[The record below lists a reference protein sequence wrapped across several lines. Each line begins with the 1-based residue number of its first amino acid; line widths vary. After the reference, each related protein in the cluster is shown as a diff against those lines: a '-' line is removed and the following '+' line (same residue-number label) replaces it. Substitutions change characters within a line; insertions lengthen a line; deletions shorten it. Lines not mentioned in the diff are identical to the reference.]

1 MTDDTTP
8 RTDRPRG
15 PWDPDPNAPVAPKV
29 TERRL
34 GPLHIRVERGAK
46 TTPAQTPAQAP
57 GGTGAAQGGVLD
69 KGQSPVWALI
79 STLLLGGMLCWWG
92 SQLTGSLIGGLI
104 IAVSALFGLLV
115 HEYGHVLAMNRVGM
129 GPARIY
135 IIPFL
140 GGLAKGQRPP
150 TTEWHGVLV
159 SLAGPAFG
167 LLAIL
172 PVVGVWQATGQD
184 EWLIGAFFIGLINLV
199 NMAPAAPLD
208 GSHALGPVLAR
219 VHPMLEKGAL
229 LVIGAAVVAW
239 GFATGRWILAAFLC
253 LSLFGQLRAGPMREG
268 ETPLS
273 NGQALASLGLYAV
286 TLALCAGATVAAL
299 LPLADGSIVG
309 AAEAGMRVL
318 GFDRLFGGA

>member
-8 RTDRPRG
+8 RTGDRPRG
-15 PWDPDPNAPVAPKV
+15 PWDPDPNAAPAPKV

-34 GPLHIRVERGAK
+34 GPLRLRVERRPTMVQA
-46 TTPAQTPAQAP
+46 PAQAP

-69 KGQSPVWALI
+69 KGQSPAWALI
-79 STLLLGGMLCWWG
+79 STLLLGGFLWWM
-92 SQLTGSLIGGLI
+92 TGSLII
-104 IAVSALFGLLV
+104 VACALFGLLV

-135 IIPFL
+135 IIPCL

-150 TTEWHGVLV
+150 VSEWHGVLV

-172 PVVGVWQATGQD
+172 PVIGIWQATGQE

-229 LVIGAAVVAW
+229 FVIGAAVIAW

-273 NGQALASLGLYAV
+273 NGQALASLGLYLL

-299 LPLADGSIVG
+299 MPLADGSIAG
-309 AAEAGMRVL
+309 ATEAGMRVL
-318 GFDRLFGGA
+318 GFDRLFGGG

>member
-1 MTDDTTP
+1 MTDDVTP
-8 RTDRPRG
+8 RTGPRSGDRPRG
-15 PWDPDPNAPVAPKV
+15 PWDPDPNAPPAPKV

-34 GPLHIRVERGAK
+34 GPLHIRVERGARSA
-46 TTPAQTPAQAP
+46 TAQTPAQAP

-69 KGQSPVWALI
+69 KGQSPAWALI
-79 STLLLGGMLCWWG
+79 STLLLGGFLWWM
-92 SQLTGSLIGGLI
+92 TGSLII
-104 IAVSALFGLLV
+104 VACALFGLLV

-150 TTEWHGVLV
+150 VSEWHGVLV

-172 PVVGVWQATGQD
+172 PVVGIWQATGQE
-184 EWLIGAFFIGLINLV
+184 EWVIGAFFIGLINLV
-199 NMAPAAPLD
+199 NMAPASPLD

-219 VHPMLEKGAL
+219 VHPMLEKVAL

-253 LSLFGQLRAGPMREG
+253 LSLFAQLRAGPMREG

-273 NGQALASLGLYAV
+273 NGQAVASLGLYV
-286 TLALCAGATVAAL
+286 LTLALCAAATVAAL
-299 LPLADGSIVG
+299 LPLADGSVAG
-309 AAEAGMRVL
+309 AASAGLRVL
-318 GFDRLFGGA
+318 GFDRLFGGVG